1 MITEIFFETLLD
13 TLKMAPFLLL
23 IYIVIEIVEYKF
35 SDKIREGVERAG
47 KSGPFFGAL
56 AGSFPQCGFSIIT
69 TALYNQRLV
78 TIGTLIAVYLSTSD
92 EAIPVILANPGSGRL
107 IIPLLII
114 KIIVAI
120 LAGYTID
127 LFFRKRNKA
136 TLTHIDAYAHG
147 VDDKEHHHQS
157 VLNEVACCDHSVSKK
172 AQTFKIKEL
181 FFHPLKHTVKIFFFI
196 LLTSFIVALTFS
208 WLGENKI
215 EAIFNNLSFLQP
227 FVAGLIGLIP
237 NCAASVALTEL
248 YLKGVITYGSLIAGL
263 CAGGGIGILVLFREE
278 KNKKEVFKIIG
289 LLFGISVL
297 VGFIIQYFFK

>member
-1 MITEIFFETLLD
+1 MLKIFIETLID
-13 TLKMAPFLLL
+13 TLKMMPFLLL

-47 KSGPFFGAL
+47 KTGPFFGAL

-92 EAIPVILANPGSGRL
+92 EAIPVMIASPGSAKL
-107 IIPLLII
+107 IIPLIII
-114 KIIVAI
+114 KIIIAI
-120 LAGYTID
+120 IAGYSID
-127 LFFRKRNKA
+127 LFFKQKNKE

-147 VDDKEHHHQS
+147 TDDKSHHHQS
-157 VLNEVACCDHSVSKK
+157 VLNEVACCDHSVSSH

-181 FFHPLKHTVKIFFFI
+181 FLHPLKHTVKIFIFI
-196 LLTSFIVALTFS
+196 FLTSFIVGLAFASFGEVRIADAFANFS
-208 WLGENKI
+208 L
-215 EAIFNNLSFLQP
+215 LQP

-278 KNKKEVFKIIG
+278 KNKIEVFKIIG

-297 VGFIIQYFFK
+297 VGLIIQSLS